1 MIRRLWA
8 RLVEAGTAPP
18 PPPPSPPVI
27 PDRLGPFQL
36 EQAHEDPGHRI
47 LLFDAYVSSRDGDA
61 ELALRHPESRRAL
74 LEHEFESRQR
84 GYPVD
89 FPGVRFFLLSLDGAP
104 AGRAYLQSASD
115 VVFVVD
121 LVLLAPW
128 RDRGRG
134 SAFLHDLIAH
144 AHATGRPVRL
154 HVAKNNPRAAALYDR
169 FGFRPIEELSRHWLL
184 ELPVRP

>member
-8 RLVEAGTAPP
+8 RLAEARAAGS
-18 PPPPSPPVI
+18 PPPSTPAI
-27 PDRLGPFQL
+27 PDRLGPFLL
-36 EQAHEDPGHRI
+36 ERAREDPDHRT

-61 ELALRHPESRRAL
+61 DLALRHPDSRRAL

-89 FPGVRFFLLSLDGAP
+89 FPGVGFFLLSLEGAP
-104 AGRAYLQSASD
+104 AGRAYLQSSAD
-115 VVFVVD
+115 MVFIVD

-128 RDRGRG
+128 RGRGRG

-144 AHATGRPVRL
+144 AHTTGRPVRL
-154 HVAKNNPRAAALYDR
+154 HVAKNNPRAAALYKR
-169 FGFRPIEELSRHWLL
+169 LGFQPIEELSRHWLL
-184 ELPVRP
+184 ELPVGP